1 MPNVAMLS
9 VVVPSSDS
17 PYGKVYSYLASDK
30 GSVQE
35 VYGHP
40 PVFGPQG
47 EVLDFG
53 ASNAL
58 NIGELLQMEGGIFS
72 TILGSML

>member
-9 VVVPSSDS
+9 VVAPYSVS
-17 PYGKVYSYLASDK
+17 PYGTVYSYLASDK

-58 NIGELLQMEGGIFS
+58 NIGELFQVEGRVFS